1 MSCCANMLLWIIA
14 TVPPPGRRGRKRSLS
29 NLLQSSFAPGSA
41 GQPGAGAGGPLSGIS
56 TPHAARQSLL
66 RRTSSGGS
74 ALWSNVP
81 PGAAVYENSI
91 GGRTN
96 ALGGELSL
104 FLCTGYC
111 GVRVLFGT
119 VSFLASVARR

>member
-1 MSCCANMLLWIIA
+1 MLLWIVT

-29 NLLQSSFAPGSA
+29 NLLHSSFAPGAA
-41 GQPGAGAGGPLSGIS
+41 GQPGAGAGGPLSVAS

-66 RRTSSGGS
+66 RRTSSRGS

-96 ALGGELSL
+96 VVGGEL
-104 FLCTGYC
+104 
-111 GVRVLFGT
+111 VLFVSVLDVVKCRVILDT
-119 VSFLASVARR
+119 VSFHAVVIRQ